1 MKKRKK
7 GRGGKSRAGEDIAFE
22 LFKGRVVL
30 MNHVCSP
37 KEGTGMFYYT
47 EMSRRMRSNYFGDQ
61 DIAVDLQE

>member
-1 MKKRKK
+1 
-7 GRGGKSRAGEDIAFE
+7 
-22 LFKGRVVL
+22 

-61 DIAVDLQE
+61 DIAVDLQEQEFQERVVLEATL